1 MMMDEGEISLNEFSS
16 SHFIVDLPYLLQNIF
31 GVALQLFNSRIYY
44 LLVSKSNLDKFKKMK
59 IKNVY
64 SK

>member
-31 GVALQLFNSRIYY
+31 GVA
-44 LLVSKSNLDKFKKMK
+44 
-59 IKNVY
+59 
-64 SK
+64 